1 MAPIFK
7 PKTVTRRSVW
17 CRREPLFPFV
27 DLSSSGVARL
37 AIMEQDEARRAK
49 VLAAKKKVGV

>member
-1 MAPIFK
+1 
-7 PKTVTRRSVW
+7 
-17 CRREPLFPFV
+17 
-27 DLSSSGVARL
+27 LSSSGVARL

>member
-1 MAPIFK
+1 
-7 PKTVTRRSVW
+7 VTRRRRSAW

-27 DLSSSGVARL
+27 DLFSSGVARL